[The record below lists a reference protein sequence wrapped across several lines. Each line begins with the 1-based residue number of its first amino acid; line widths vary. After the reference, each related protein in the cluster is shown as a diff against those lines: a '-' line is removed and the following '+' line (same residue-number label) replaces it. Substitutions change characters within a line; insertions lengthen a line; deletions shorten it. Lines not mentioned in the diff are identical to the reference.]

1 MNLFQ
6 SSEHVCQ
13 RMITRRRPLTMPLR
27 TNITSISYA
36 KCLPAVQ
43 KDRLLVAWMVH
54 AGLGEDHTD
63 DRL

>member
-13 RMITRRRPLTMPLR
+13 RMITRRIPLTKPLR
-27 TNITSISYA
+27 INITSISYA

-43 KDRLLVAWMVH
+43 KDRLLVARMLH
-54 AGLGEDHTD
+54 AGLGEESHG
-63 DRL
+63 